1 MASFTQSECVNSQQ
15 RMQFETYPLG
25 STIAQLWQLLTQL
38 PSTNPTPSCQ
48 VSSIPMDQIWML
60 EISLGVYNSG
70 TMTFSS
76 IMSKCLSGYRPKM
89 LKGLIER
96 ETERLFT
103 CALVSNS
110 ITLFQVVSFQYAVCL
125 LFSTALSKETENIP
139 ALEQSVICYIKG
151 QRHREFKQAKLLDA
165 MDPGGLP

>member
-1 MASFTQSECVNSQQ
+1 MAFLKPKHEVLYSFTEKIMFNWVIRKWHLLPRVNVNSQQ

-96 ETERLFT
+96 ETERPFT
-103 CALVSNS
+103 CALASNS
-110 ITLFQVVSFQYAVCL
+110 ITLSRLLVSNLQCACFSVQ
-125 LFSTALSKETENIP
+125 LFRK
-139 ALEQSVICYIKG
+139 
-151 QRHREFKQAKLLDA
+151 KQKILQL
-165 MDPGGLP
+165 